1 LNAGFRE
8 AYNMDGGIIAWD
20 GLVAEGTPDAGMA
33 YFSNADKPDEL
44 ITLAWIMEDGSR
56 RFYHGISEAVDD
68 SESASLFK
76 TLTKAEDHHK
86 EALVKLYSELV
97 GTDFAEAHES
107 IVSGSDRSDIM
118 EGGMKVTEALS
129 WAENKDVGNILE
141 LAMSLEINAY
151 DLYILLG
158 KRMGDNNSKKV
169 FHVLAEEEKQH
180 LDRLAKVL
188 DNKIG

>member
-1 LNAGFRE
+1 ME
-8 AYNMDGGIIAWD
+8 GGIIAWN

-33 YFSNADKPDEL
+33 YFSGADKPEEL

-56 RFYHGISEAVDD
+56 RFYHGVSETVDD
-68 SESASLFK
+68 DESASLFK

-97 GTDFAEAHES
+97 GTDFAGTHES
-107 IVSGSDRSDIM
+107 IVSVSDGSDIM

-129 WAENKDVGNILE
+129 WSENKKVRDILD

-151 DLYILLG
+151 DLYILLV
-158 KRMGDNNSKKV
+158 KRMGDDNSKKV

-180 LDRLAKVL
+180 LDRLSKVL
-188 DNKIG
+188 ENKIK

>member
-1 LNAGFRE
+1 ME
-8 AYNMDGGIIAWD
+8 GGIIAWN

-33 YFSNADKPDEL
+33 YFSGADKPEEL

-56 RFYHGISEAVDD
+56 RFYHGVSETVDD
-68 SESASLFK
+68 DESASLFK

-97 GTDFAEAHES
+97 GTDFAGTHES
-107 IVSGSDRSDIM
+107 IVSVSDGSDIM

-129 WAENKDVGNILE
+129 WSENKDARDILD

-151 DLYILLG
+151 DLYILLV
-158 KRMGDNNSKKV
+158 KRMGDDNSKKV

-180 LDRLAKVL
+180 LDRLSKVL
-188 DNKIG
+188 ENKIK